1 MHVCASVCV
10 VALCLCTT
18 TSCYPVQVAP
28 KMSTS
33 HYTMAVIMY
42 MRVSQEGG
50 LGRGGTHV
58 HPHSEGYIVLD
69 IVLGRGGKREVLN

>member
-1 MHVCASVCV
+1 MHVSVCECV
-10 VALCLCTT
+10 CCVCPCTT

-50 LGRGGTHV
+50 QAGEGGTSI

-69 IVLGRGGKREVLN
+69 IALPQ